1 MELKDIVVVFEKYG
15 WVGGTFIVLLFI
27 LMFTIK
33 SSWFTTLWS
42 KISDKVVEKF
52 MKNKTKDIKNSIRN
66 ITESDIENHD
76 IFNYVDFWSYSK
88 IPTFQFSTE
97 YRTVVFRRYLAIYL
111 KSYKSNLRSF
121 VSDKLYQKII
131 LI

>member
-52 MKNKTKDIKNSIRN
+52 MKNKTKDIKKKRDQ
-66 ITESDIENHD
+66 EWH
-76 IFNYVDFWSYSK
+76 IFFK
-88 IPTFQFSTE
+88 IPACFYCLISVLKFIHQEIFFNRSIAASRVVSFFAKQK
-97 YRTVVFRRYLAIYL
+97 RT
-111 KSYKSNLRSF
+111 S
-121 VSDKLYQKII
+121 
-131 LI
+131 